1 MRQVVDE
8 LHCSGFVLQS
18 DLNAQAT
25 LALPVDTVE
34 QLLPLSRRVGTIEKE
49 FKDPDGTLAK
59 LEGRIKS
66 LEDWRAGEAIKRGG
80 MTFQDVVAVSGWVQT
95 FKDKDLY
102 PYCMDMVTL
111 LML

>member
-1 MRQVVDE
+1 M
-8 LHCSGFVLQS
+8 
-18 DLNAQAT
+18 
-25 LALPVDTVE
+25 
-34 QLLPLSRRVGTIEKE
+34 PLSRWIGTIEKE